1 MTPARFSILPRRGA
15 RGSSAAARTAGPGR
29 SALVPAAAL
38 LLALAAAGC
47 GGGGETT
54 ADVEGAG
61 GAAAGPEVKT
71 ALVRTEMP
79 VQQDVVDL
87 ATFSAD
93 LEPQRRAVLAAE
105 VAGAVDRLAVE
116 RGQAVRGGQLL
127 AAVDIRSVEQQAAE
141 AEALARQAEAQHAR
155 AQALFD
161 RRSITKQQM
170 LDAIT
175 SRDVAQA
182 RLASARLQLDKSMVR
197 APWAGR
203 VAATRVEVGDYVVPG
218 QAMVELVEVDTLKV
232 VAPVPASDVPYLET
246 GRPVTIRVDA
256 LAGERF
262 TGRIV
267 RLGAELDPDSRTL
280 DVEAEIDNPGGR
292 LRPGMPATMEVPRR
306 TLEGALLVPL
316 EAVVDLGEQRAL
328 FVAEGGV
335 ARRRIVELGPVL
347 GERVVVTAGLRAG
360 EPVIVE
366 GGQRVAEGQPVEEAS

>member
-1 MTPARFSILPRRGA
+1 MKPDSFSCPAPLVEPGSRPRQARRAPAAGRTP
-15 RGSSAAARTAGPGR
+15 
-29 SALVPAAAL
+29 LVPAVLL
-38 LLALAAAGC
+38 LLALTAAGC
-47 GGGGETT
+47 GGGETT
-54 ADVEGAG
+54 ADVDGAG
-61 GAAAGPEVKT
+61 DAAAPEVKT

-105 VAGAVDRLAVE
+105 VAGAVERLAVE
-116 RGQAVRGGQLL
+116 RGQAVRRGQLL
-127 AAVDIRSVEQQAAE
+127 AAVDVRALEQQAAE
-141 AEALARQAEAQHAR
+141 TEALARQAEAQHAR

-182 RLASARLQLDKSMVR
+182 RLASARLQLDKAMVR
-197 APWAGR
+197 APWSGR

-218 QAMVELVEVDTLKV
+218 QAMVELVEVGTLKV

-262 TGRIV
+262 EGRIV

-316 EAVVDLGEQRAL
+316 EAVVDLGEERAL

-366 GGQRVAEGQPVEEAS
+366 GGGRVAEGQPVEEAS